1 MIIFLILVSAAFGIG
16 RFFVSGHVLTVPGTY
31 ETFAHIW
38 SGFLLAVA
46 MPEFA
51 WVFNAARSLFRHAA
65 IPPMPPTKGAAGF
78 SVLIISLIELYMFN
92 HQGWLKAT
100 FG

>member
-1 MIIFLILVSAAFGIG
+1 MIVFLIFISALFGIG

-51 WVFNAARSLFRHAA
+51 WVFSSAKSLLRHTP

-78 SVLIISLIELYMFN
+78 SVLIISMIELYMFN
-92 HQGWLKAT
+92 YQGWLAAT